1 MRVPTLRLAFLPAL
15 LATLA
20 CSSAVTSGSVSVGP
34 QSSYDII
41 ISDGRVI
48 DGTGNAWFYGDV
60 GVTKDRISWVGPA
73 GSLAKAQAGQRI
85 DAKGMVVSPGFIDI
99 QSGSYDNFLVGDGR
113 SLSKVTQGVTTE
125 IMGEAYTLAP
135 WNDSLAS
142 FTGFFF
148 LDEDTTAARAALKN
162 FGGPHGFG
170 AWLRAMERHGNSVNV
185 GSFVG
190 ATTLRTYVMGQA
202 AGAPNPAQL
211 DSMRIIMR
219 GAMEDGAFGLGTA
232 LIYPPGNYAST
243 EELIEVARAMSP
255 YHGVYITHMRSEA
268 DHFLEAMDEAI
279 RIGKDGGVPVEIYHL
294 KAAGKRN
301 WDKARQAIAKID
313 SARAAGQDVSA
324 DMYPYT
330 AGGTALAAC
339 FPPKAS
345 EDGKLLERLA
355 DPATRAQIKAQV
367 MEEQSADW
375 ENLCQLATPEGV
387 HVGDFKEP
395 RNKKFENQSLAQI
408 ARARN
413 QDWADALIDLT
424 LEEKARPGAV
434 FFLMSEDN
442 VELQLRQPW
451 IKFGTDAGASDP
463 ANTHGSE
470 THPRAY
476 GTFPRILGHYVRERR
491 VMPLEDAVRKMSSAV
506 AERLSLQDRGLVR
519 EGMYADLVVF
529 DPATVIDHATY
540 EKSHQLSTGIR
551 DVLVNGVPVV
561 REGKHTGAKP
571 GRALHGPGWT
581 GTK

>member
-1 MRVPTLRLAFLPAL
+1 M
-15 LATLA
+15 
-20 CSSAVTSGSVSVGP
+20 
-34 QSSYDII
+34 
-41 ISDGRVI
+41 I

-60 GVTKDRISWVGPA
+60 GVAKDRISWVGPA
-73 GSLAKAQAGQRI
+73 GSLAKAKAGQRI
-85 DAKGMVVSPGFIDI
+85 DAKGMVVAPGFIDI

-142 FTGFFF
+142 FVPFFF
-148 LDEDTTAARAALKN
+148 LDEDTTAARAALKG

-170 AWLRAMERHGNSVNV
+170 AWLQAMERHGNSVNV

-202 AGAPNPAQL
+202 AGAANPAQL
-211 DSMRIIMR
+211 DSMRAIMR

-243 EELIEVARAMSP
+243 EELIEVAKAMSP

-279 RIGKDGGVPVEIYHL
+279 RIGREGGVPVEIYHL

-301 WDKARQAIAKID
+301 WGKAREAIAKID

-339 FPPKAS
+339 LPPWAS

-355 DPATRAQIKAQV
+355 DPATRAKIKAAV
-367 MEEQSADW
+367 LEEQSADW

-387 HVGDFKEP
+387 HVGDFKEQK
-395 RNKKFENQSLAQI
+395 NKKFENKSLAEI

-424 LEEKARPGAV
+424 LEEKAAPRRRVLSDVGRQRRAAAAPAVDQVRHRRRRRRSGEHPRQRDSSPGLRHVSQDPGPLRARAPGDAAGGCGAQDVVGGGRPAVAPGSRLGAGGDVRRPGGV
-434 FFLMSEDN
+434 RSGDGDRPRH
-442 VELQLRQPW
+442 LREVAPALDRDQ
-451 IKFGTDAGASDP
+451 GRAGERSAGGAGGETHRRQAGESGAGAGISSVAP
-463 ANTHGSE
+463 LA
-470 THPRAY
+470 
-476 GTFPRILGHYVRERR
+476 LG
-491 VMPLEDAVRKMSSAV
+491 
-506 AERLSLQDRGLVR
+506 
-519 EGMYADLVVF
+519 
-529 DPATVIDHATY
+529 
-540 EKSHQLSTGIR
+540 R
-551 DVLVNGVPVV
+551 D
-561 REGKHTGAKP
+561 
-571 GRALHGPGWT
+571 
-581 GTK
+581 